1 MFLVKNKLHLKKQNI
16 AIVKKVFFIISFCA
30 STVAFANGNG
40 GTNPDKPEHPTSD
53 TSVSLKSSIV
63 IFKLIPSTP
72 ATNTSSGSLKKAGK
86 LARTSTTP
94 HTSVDSSFVYRKRPI

>member
-16 AIVKKVFFIISFCA
+16 AVVKKVFFIISFCA

-72 ATNTSSGSLKKAGK
+72 ATNTTSGSLKKAGK